1 MSFAVGDGGKG
12 FERELEG
19 VVVQR
24 AQRVDRF
31 VTKELMN
38 NLFNS
43 KKLSKLN
50 KVNLQGEIESMY
62 VLAYKVVFD
71 GTFL

>member
-1 MSFAVGDGGKG
+1 MKFHNCLHAKIGEG
-12 FERELEG
+12 FEKELEG

-43 KKLSKLN
+43 KKLSKLK
-50 KVNLQGEIESMY
+50 KVNLQGEIEIQ
-62 VLAYKVVFD
+62 YKVTYILYGV
-71 GTFL
+71 